1 MSAQS
6 GSERHANARSVFAD
20 ALGLYVGPGR
30 RHSVGGISTATGI
43 SETQVRDYLAG
54 RTTPSVANLGTLLGT
69 VGADLAN
76 EWLAHHGLCGC
87 RAIDG
92 PTQPAMA
99 TLTEQLEA
107 AHALSAAV
115 QDGRIDHT
123 ERPGVVKELRESAHA
138 ELRLADDLEAGR
150 AEAIDMTGRF
160 TKRA

>member
-1 MSAQS
+1 MTSD
-6 GSERHANARSVFAD
+6 RHAAARSVFAD

-92 PTQPAMA
+92 PTQPAMDA
-99 TLTEQLEA
+99 LAAELGA
-107 AHALSAAV
+107 AHALSEAMA
-115 QDGRIDHT
+115 DGRIDHT
-123 ERPGVVKELRESAHA
+123 ERPGVVESQRKAGHSA
-138 ELRLADDLEAGR
+138 LRLADDVESGR
-150 AEAIDMTGRF
+150 AEAIDMAGMF
-160 TKRA
+160 HVKRA